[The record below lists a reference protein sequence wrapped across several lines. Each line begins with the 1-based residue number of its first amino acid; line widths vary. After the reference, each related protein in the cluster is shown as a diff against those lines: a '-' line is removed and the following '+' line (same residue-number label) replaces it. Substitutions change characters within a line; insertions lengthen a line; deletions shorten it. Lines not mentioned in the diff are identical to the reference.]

1 MTDLPSHLASLE
13 AEAIHII
20 REGVAEARNPVLL
33 FSGGKDSTVLAHH
46 LLRAFFPAP
55 PPVPLLHIDSTWE
68 SSDVLAF
75 RDAFAQSSCRS
86 NARDTPPRTVGD
98 SQTS

>member
-33 FSGGKDSTVLAHH
+33 FSGGKDSTVLAHL

-55 PPVPLLHIDSTWE
+55 PPVPRQQPAAAYPQPLVRPDGEPI
-68 SSDVLAF
+68 
-75 RDAFAQSSCRS
+75 
-86 NARDTPPRTVGD
+86 GD
-98 SQTS
+98 PYGLSPAPSQP